1 MSYLTSKW
9 ALVHDK
15 EGEDDKVCEKDNIRK
30 KSGPNVQKKKKAQVI
45 QKQNIALHVLSCGG
59 YDFLEQKLMEKKKK
73 KRLEEV
79 AQSGSTDTVVDP
91 PSPITQHVK
100 WKMTHTKKSGQMT
113 SEVTKEI
120 IDKIVNSLEELAS
133 QGSFVVHVHEDVL
146 TAAIGQPEHPG
157 RVRATVANVMIKHYF
172 GPASRGSRTSSSMA
186 PKNLERLTQ
195 KITQKV
201 TQQLVMSFS

>member
-1 MSYLTSKW
+1 MGGYLIFIVLKLHIYVLLSTVLSYCYVLLSQ
-9 ALVHDK
+9 D
-15 EGEDDKVCEKDNIRK
+15 
-30 KSGPNVQKKKKAQVI
+30 VQKKKKAQVI

-120 IDKIVNSLEELAS
+120 IDKIVSDYHLL
-133 QGSFVVHVHEDVL
+133 VVKFL
-146 TAAIGQPEHPG
+146 
-157 RVRATVANVMIKHYF
+157 
-172 GPASRGSRTSSSMA
+172 
-186 PKNLERLTQ
+186 
-195 KITQKV
+195 
-201 TQQLVMSFS
+201 